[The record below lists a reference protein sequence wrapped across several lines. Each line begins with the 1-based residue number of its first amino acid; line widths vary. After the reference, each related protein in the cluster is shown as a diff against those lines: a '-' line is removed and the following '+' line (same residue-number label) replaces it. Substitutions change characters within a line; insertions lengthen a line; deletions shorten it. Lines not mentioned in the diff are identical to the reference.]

1 MKTKPDVMKY
11 FIGLLFV
18 LFSTVA
24 FAQLDGPESNKEGKH
39 IGRETNSFGNSSM
52 GGAKYI
58 GRGMFSNNT
67 DTKNFLFQPKEISLD
82 VSKNEKINISQ
93 ENEYMTKTMK
103 FQPDYVKQN
112 EGKMNE
118 AFTKPQDFG
127 SFSTDAEYL
136 IISWRDAQAVDGD
149 RVDILVNGEVIAH
162 NVTLLSSYHS
172 IKIKLKKGF
181 TKVEFVAL
189 NQGQSGPNTADFR
202 IDTEKGN
209 MTHDQWNLAT
219 GVKAHLLVI
228 KN

>member
-1 MKTKPDVMKY
+1 MKY
-11 FIGLLFV
+11 FFILTMLLV
-18 LFSTVA
+18 STGA
-24 FAQLDGPESNKEGKH
+24 FAQLDGPKTDTHKGKH
-39 IGRETNSFGNSSM
+39 IGRETDGFGNTNTM
-52 GGAKYI
+52 GGARHI
-58 GRGMFSNNT
+58 GRGLFSNNT
-67 DTKNFLFQPKEISLD
+67 DSKNFLFQPKEISLD
-82 VSKNEKINISQ
+82 VSKNEKVNISQ
-93 ENEYMTKTMK
+93 ESEFITKTIK

-127 SFSTDAEYL
+127 SYTTDADFL

-149 RVDILVNGEVIAH
+149 RVDILINGEVYAH
-162 NVTLLSSYHS
+162 NVTLLASYHS
-172 IKIKLKKGF
+172 IKVKLEKGF

-202 IDTEKGN
+202 IDTEKGQMMHN
-209 MTHDQWNLAT
+209 QWNLAT